1 MALSFFSPLTGKVL
15 HFVFSCPSCVQ
26 LYELSQETVGES
38 CSREE
43 GGEFK
48 SQILFLWKVSVNDS
62 SVMLKSKGNRL
73 QNQPT
78 ILTSDHFGLYF
89 TFFLHYEKVRIGMLK
104 YSFRPTGKHINYIQ
118 GVFFYWFYP
127 KSCKYGTGS
136 TQRRKNDRFSHKSS
150 KYGAGPTQ

>member
-1 MALSFFSPLTGKVL
+1 ML

-43 GGEFK
+43 RGPGGEFK

-78 ILTSDHFGLYF
+78 ILTRDHFGLYF
-89 TFFLHYEKVRIGMLK
+89 TFFLHYEKVRIGMMK
-104 YSFRPTGKHINYIQ
+104 YLFRPLEKHINYIQ
-118 GVFFYWFYP
+118 CVF
-127 KSCKYGTGS
+127 
-136 TQRRKNDRFSHKSS
+136 
-150 KYGAGPTQ
+150 

>member
-38 CSREE
+38 CSRER
-43 GGEFK
+43 GARGEFK
-48 SQILFLWKVSVNDS
+48 SQILFLWKVCVNDS

-89 TFFLHYEKVRIGMLK
+89 TFFLHYEKDEKGMMK
-104 YSFRPTGKHINYIQ
+104 YLFCPLEKHTNYFISPLLDICIRSLARRNCSLNIFPQYDSTRHPTYL
-118 GVFFYWFYP
+118 
-127 KSCKYGTGS
+127 
-136 TQRRKNDRFSHKSS
+136 
-150 KYGAGPTQ
+150 